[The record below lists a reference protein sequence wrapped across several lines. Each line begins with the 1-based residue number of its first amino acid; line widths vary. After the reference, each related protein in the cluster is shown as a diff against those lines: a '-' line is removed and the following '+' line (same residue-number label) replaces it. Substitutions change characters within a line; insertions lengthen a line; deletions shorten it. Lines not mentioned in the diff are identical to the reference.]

1 LAAHFLPVQQ
11 LLAGTGGTFIG
22 LDGEPP
28 VGLDVAEHDVH
39 IVGGAGDGGGLPRI
53 PVGQSGDDL
62 VREMLGHAIDEVQHR
77 AYGGAVPLVHLP
89 AFVALAVSVIVVLGD
104 GPVSGGGLLCHV
116 LLQVFQDDGE
126 HFGV

>member
-1 LAAHFLPVQQ
+1 MAAHFLPVQQ

-28 VGLDVAEHDVH
+28 VGLDVAEHDMYV
-39 IVGGAGDGGGLPRI
+39 VCGAGDGRSLSCV
-53 PVGQSGDDL
+53 PVGQCGNNFIRKLFGDA
-62 VREMLGHAIDEVQHR
+62 VDEIQDGPNGR
-77 AYGGAVPLVHLP
+77 AVPLILLP
-89 AFVALAVSVIVVLGD
+89 AFLALAVSGIVVLGD